1 MIRDENKIGNGV
13 LDFTSTAIMRNEE
26 KLNNVVIAVK
36 EGFQSLHKKYK
47 TKYLVRMFNWEI

>member
-36 EGFQSLHKKYK
+36 EGF
-47 TKYLVRMFNWEI
+47 